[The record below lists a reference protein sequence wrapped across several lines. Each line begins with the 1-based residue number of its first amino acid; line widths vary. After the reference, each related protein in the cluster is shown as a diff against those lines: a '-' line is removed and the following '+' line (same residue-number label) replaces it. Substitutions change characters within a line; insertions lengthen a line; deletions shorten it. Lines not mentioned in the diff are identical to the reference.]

1 MKHLAFFATV
11 LLFAGT
17 SATLAEEKALP
28 KIRVVLI
35 DGQNNHDWKKTT
47 PLMKKELEETGR
59 FTVDVSTSPPANIK
73 FPPDLSKYD
82 VVVSNYNGAPWPP
95 GLQKSLDE
103 RLKEG
108 KIGLV
113 IVHAA
118 NNSF

>member
-1 MKHLAFFATV
+1 MKHVAFFAM
-11 LLFAGT
+11 LAG
-17 SATLAEEKALP
+17 SALAPAEEKAAE

-59 FTVDVSTSPPANIK
+59 FTVDVSTSPPANVN

-82 VVVSNYNGAPWPP
+82 VVVSNYNGAPWPAE
-95 GLQKSLDE
+95 LQKSLDE

-118 NNSF
+118 NNSFGGL